1 MTNLL
6 KKEKGFTLIEIVLV
20 LAIAGLLLV
29 IVFLAVSG
37 AQRNR
42 RDTQRKNDLSRIA
55 AQIEAFASNNNGC
68 YPSSNGNG
76 CPPTTPTWAA
86 FSTSSYVTGSNL
98 TDPLQGGNYTY
109 GALGAAVPVT
119 SPNTAVAATVA
130 YNVGAGN
137 TCDGAANTSMRVY
150 VVRMNL
156 EQGTACR
163 DNK

>member
-6 KKEKGFTLIEIVLV
+6 KKDKGFTLIEIVLV

-55 AQIEAFASNNNGC
+55 AQVESYASNNNGC
-68 YPSSNGNG
+68 YPDSAAFAG
-76 CPPTTPTWAA
+76 CGGASTWAA
-86 FSTSSYVTGSNL
+86 FVGTTYITAGNFN
-98 TDPLQGGNYTY
+98 DPLSGTAYAWTTPAQ
-109 GALGAAVPVT
+109 VPSGT
-119 SPNTAVAATVA
+119 QP
-130 YNVGAGN
+130 AGLQYQDGSGT
-137 TCDGAANTSMRVY
+137 TCDGANNTSGRVY
-150 VVRMNL
+150 SIRMQL
-156 EQGTACR
+156 ESGVACR